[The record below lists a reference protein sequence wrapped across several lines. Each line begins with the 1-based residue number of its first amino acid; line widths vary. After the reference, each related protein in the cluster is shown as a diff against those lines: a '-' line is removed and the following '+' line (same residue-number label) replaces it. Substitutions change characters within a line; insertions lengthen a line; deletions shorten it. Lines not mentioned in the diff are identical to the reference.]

1 MNLASAPAFPKLT
14 PLRQTVVSHSS
25 LDAMTAE
32 PADPI
37 LIVEDEFFVALALQ
51 DVIEAAGFAVLGPYR
66 QLTSAWEVARRQAMS
81 AAFLDIRID
90 GGTVFPV
97 ANALQTRGIP
107 FAFVTAN
114 PELITAKAYPQAPV
128 INKPFGP
135 SEVAG
140 TLRKMLN

>member
-1 MNLASAPAFPKLT
+1 
-14 PLRQTVVSHSS
+14 
-25 LDAMTAE
+25 MTAE

-51 DVIEAAGFAVLGPYR
+51 DVIEAAGFTVLGPYR
-66 QLTSAWEVARRQAMS
+66 QLASAWEIARSKAMA
-81 AAFLDIRID
+81 AAFLDIRIE

-114 PELITAKAYPQAPV
+114 PELITAKAYPQAPI

-135 SEVAG
+135 SDVEG
-140 TLRKMLN
+140 TLRRLVH